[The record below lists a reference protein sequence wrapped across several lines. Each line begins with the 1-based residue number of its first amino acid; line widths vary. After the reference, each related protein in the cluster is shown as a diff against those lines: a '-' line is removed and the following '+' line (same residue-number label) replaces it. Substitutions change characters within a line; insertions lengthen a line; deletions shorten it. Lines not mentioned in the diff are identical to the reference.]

1 MEILSN
7 DQLNDLTIEELR
19 DLRDRTL
26 KVLKIKRIER
36 RTNVA
41 DMEKRTDDIRSTLRD
56 GDSVTFGKG
65 GKKEAEVLR
74 LADKS
79 VIVID
84 KKNGE
89 VKPRYLKYSQI
100 VRIIKLHLPSAED
113 LNPVS

>member
-1 MEILSN
+1 MEILNN
-7 DQLNDLTIEELR
+7 DQLKGFTIEELR
-19 DLRDRTL
+19 DLRDRASMTL
-26 KVLKIKRIER
+26 KMKRIER

-41 DMEKRTDDIRSTLRD
+41 ETERRAEEIRGSLRD

-65 GKKEAEVLR
+65 GRKEAEVLR

-84 KKNGE
+84 KKSGE

-100 VRIIKLHLPSAED
+100 VRIIKREGFLTPAS
-113 LNPVS
+113 

>member
-1 MEILSN
+1 MITNEELKEFS
-7 DQLNDLTIEELR
+7 IEELR
-19 DLRDRTL
+19 DLRDRASET
-26 KVLKIKRIER
+26 LKIKRIER

-41 DMEKRTDDIRSTLRD
+41 EMEKRSEDIRNSLRD

-65 GKKEAEVLR
+65 GKREAEVLR

-89 VKPRYLKYSQI
+89 TVPRYLKYSQI
-100 VRIIKLHLPSAED
+100 GKIIKQE
-113 LNPVS
+113 NPVSS